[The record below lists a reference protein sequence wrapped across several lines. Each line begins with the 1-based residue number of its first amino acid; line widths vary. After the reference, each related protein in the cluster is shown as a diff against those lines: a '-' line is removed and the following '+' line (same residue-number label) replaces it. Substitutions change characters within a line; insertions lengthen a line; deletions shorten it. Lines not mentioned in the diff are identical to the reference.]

1 MCGIA
6 LKIYFLFF
14 FFLLEKNNL
23 FEGDTCA
30 YVFRKREKKNEDRQ
44 LDQIVR
50 IVVHTTKQGND
61 V

>member
-1 MCGIA
+1 MCVCVS
-6 LKIYFLFF
+6 K
-14 FFLLEKNNL
+14 E
-23 FEGDTCA
+23 
-30 YVFRKREKKNEDRQ
+30 RKKNEDRQ